1 MKGRKT
7 HTLIQKMMAAL
18 IGGLVLGIVCLLLRE
33 HLIANGHEAVW
44 TTINNIFFQDITA
57 KAGLHAIGIFYII
70 GQLFMNGLQLA
81 IVPLVFVS
89 LALAMCSISDAG
101 KLGRIAGRTLVTF
114 FLFYAFGCAFAG
126 SIAYGVRSMGLFNV
140 TLPSKAA
147 ASAATVDPYNPLT
160 TIINIVPNNIGSVT
174 SVNTRVLAVVFVA
187 VVLGLCIN
195 QLGEKADAL
204 KKVIENLND
213 AIQLYLT
220 FLINKVGPIAIF
232 CMITRTFA
240 AYGVEYLKPAL
251 AYMVTAI
258 IVLLIYVVIA
268 YPTGIFL
275 TTGLNPFK
283 FIKKI
288 FKVGVFGFSTNSS
301 AATLPINTRTCE
313 DELGC
318 DPNVTSFVLP
328 LGMTVNM
335 NGTSM
340 MHMVAVTFI
349 ATAAGIKVTP
359 ANLVV
364 MALLAIC
371 AAAGTPAI
379 PVAGTT
385 MIFTVLSG
393 LGFNSDLCMMGYALI
408 VAINRPVEMTL
419 LTLNVIGDA
428 TTNVIVC
435 AKENRLNK
443 DIYNS

>member
-1 MKGRKT
+1 MKEKKT

-18 IGGLVLGIVCLLLRE
+18 VGGLVLGIACLLLRE
-33 HLIANGHEAVW
+33 NLIASGHQAVW
-44 TTINNIFFQDITA
+44 TIINNIFFQDITA
-57 KAGLHAIGIFYII
+57 EAGLHAFGIFYII

-81 IVPLVFVS
+81 IVPLVLVS
-89 LALAMCSISDAG
+89 LSLAMCSISDAS
-101 KLGRIAGRTLVTF
+101 KLGRIAGRTLGTF

-126 SIAYGVRSMGLFNV
+126 SVAYSVRSMGLFNV
-140 TLPSKAA
+140 ALPSQAA
-147 ASAATVDPYNPLT
+147 ASVNTVDPYNPLT
-160 TIINIVPNNIGSVT
+160 TIINMVPNNIGSVA

-187 VVLGLCIN
+187 VVLGICIN
-195 QLGEKADAL
+195 KLGEKAAVL
-204 KKVIENLND
+204 KKVIENFND
-213 AIQLYLT
+213 VIQMYLT

-251 AYMVTAI
+251 TYMITAI
-258 IVLLIYVVIA
+258 IALLIYVVVA
-268 YPTGIFL
+268 YPLGVFL

-288 FKVGVFGFSTNSS
+288 AKVGVFGFSTNSS
-301 AATLPINTRTCE
+301 AATLPINTLTCE
-313 DELGC
+313 NELGC
-318 DPNVTSFVLP
+318 DHDVTSFVLP

-340 MHMVAVTFI
+340 MHMVAVVFI
-349 ATAAGIKVTP
+349 ATAAGIQLTP
-359 ANLVV
+359 AILVT
-364 MALLAIC
+364 MALLSIC

-393 LGFNSDLCMMGYALI
+393 LGFNSELCMLGYALI

-428 TTNVIVC
+428 ATNVIVC
-435 AKENRLNK
+435 AKEGRLDK
-443 DIYNS
+443 GVYNS